1 MKGVFLDL
9 DSMGAN
15 LDYRRLQSVL
25 PNFQSYPSTRPEQVA
40 NHLHRADIA
49 IVNKVVLGKTEL
61 DACPDLK
68 LIAVTATGT
77 NNIDLAAAKAKG
89 IRVCNVIQYGRP
101 TIVQHTFSLI
111 LALANHLLDYTT
123 DVRHGAWHKSPV
135 FCLMHHPIIELE
147 GKTMGIIGYGDLGR
161 GVAKMAEAFGMKVL
175 LGASLGQANTETDDY
190 PRLPLKELLPQVDVL
205 SLHCL
210 LSEQTQ
216 NLIDTE
222 ALSLMKPSAFLINVA
237 RGGLVDEKAL
247 AQALIEK
254 RLAGA
259 GCDVLSQEP
268 PKAGDPLLD
277 PVIPNLIITPHCA
290 WASKEARQR
299 LLDKTADN
307 IEMFLLTG
315 LSITMQNNI

>member
-15 LDYRRLQSVL
+15 LDYHRLQKALSC
-25 PNFQSYPSTRPEQVA
+25 FETYPTTQPDQVIQ
-40 NHLHRADIA
+40 HLKGADIA
-49 IVNKVVLGKTEL
+49 IVNKVVLGEKEL
-61 DACPDLK
+61 DVCPDLK

-77 NNIDLAAAKAKG
+77 NNIDLAAAKARG

-111 LALANHLLDYTT
+111 LALANRLLDYVE
-123 DVRHGAWHKSPV
+123 DVHSGEWNKSPV

-147 GKTMGIIGYGDLGR
+147 GKTIGIIGYGDLGR
-161 GVAKMAEAFGMKVL
+161 GVARMAEAFGMKVI
-175 LGASLGQANTETDDY
+175 LGARPGQANSPADAY
-190 PRLPLKELLPQVDVL
+190 PRLPLEELLPRVDIL

-210 LSEQTQ
+210 LSQETQ
-216 NLIDTE
+216 NLIDAQ
-222 ALSLMKPSAFLINVA
+222 ALALMKPTAFLINVA
-237 RGGLVDEKAL
+237 RGGLVDEDAL
-247 AQALIEK
+247 AQALIKK

-259 GCDVLSQEP
+259 ATDVLSLEP
-268 PKAGDPLLD
+268 PQNGNPLLNRS
-277 PVIPNLIITPHCA
+277 IPNLIVTPHCA

-307 IEMFLLTG
+307 IELFLKGKLERVVV
-315 LSITMQNNI
+315 